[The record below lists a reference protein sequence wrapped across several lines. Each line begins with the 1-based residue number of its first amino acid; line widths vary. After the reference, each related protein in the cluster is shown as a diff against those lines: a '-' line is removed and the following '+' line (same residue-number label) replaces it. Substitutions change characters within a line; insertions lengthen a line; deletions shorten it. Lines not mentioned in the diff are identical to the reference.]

1 MPIQMELR
9 LAAIGALILGATA
22 TVLWLLFD
30 TAGTPYQPWAFAATM
45 AVLTASVVLVPTCI
59 LPLID
64 ENGYTARRSQIHGY
78 FQAAALSLLTAAWLL
93 TAVIYAA
100 WSGHNGRGAA
110 FALLGLLLGYTSY
123 HALSRLRRATLYHA
137 ERNRQTPE

>member
-1 MPIQMELR
+1 MSIHMTLR
-9 LAAIGALILGATA
+9 MAVIAALILGATA
-22 TVLWLLFD
+22 AALWLLFD
-30 TAGTPYQPWAFAATM
+30 TEGTPYRHWAFAATL
-45 AVLTASVVLVPTCI
+45 AVLTAIVVLLPTCI
-59 LPLID
+59 LLLID
-64 ENGYTARRSQIHGY
+64 EKGYTVRMSQIHGY
-78 FQAAALSLLTAAWLL
+78 VQAASLSLLTAAWLL

-123 HALSRLRRATLYHA
+123 HALSWLRRATLYHA